1 MGSELAA
8 GIQGEVHGLLNHFMA
23 GRWKDVAPGIAAV
36 TDTGVCYM
44 YNDSI
49 SLKAGFG
56 AVAGV
61 EMSAAVLE
69 RIVEVNAL
77 NRLAHAWVR
86 PENDQ
91 ATTWSVMVTF
101 KLAYAW
107 TAEREMRQ
115 FMYTVLTNQEM
126 ILEIVQGLVLPFG
139 GRPFWQPGGGM
150 QQVDAIGYQLAA
162 DLGA

>member
-8 GIQGEVHGLLNHFMA
+8 GIQAEVHGLLNHFMA

-49 SLKAGFG
+49 SLKAGFC

-61 EMSAAVLE
+61 EMSAEVLE
-69 RIVEVNAL
+69 KLVEVNAL

-86 PENDQ
+86 PD
-91 ATTWSVMVTF
+91 ATPGSGWSVMVTF

-107 TAEREMRQ
+107 TVEHELRQ

-139 GRPFWQPGGGM
+139 GRPFWQGNGGM
-150 QQVDAIGYQLAA
+150 HQVDVLGYQLAA